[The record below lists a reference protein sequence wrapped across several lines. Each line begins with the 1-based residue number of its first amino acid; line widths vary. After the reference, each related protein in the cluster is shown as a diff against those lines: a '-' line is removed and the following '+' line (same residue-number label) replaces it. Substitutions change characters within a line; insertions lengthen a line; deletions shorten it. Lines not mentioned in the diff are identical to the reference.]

1 MPVREM
7 TKTIFQDAKRLNMNI
22 KILFADCMLGLMAA
36 SCTSVKTQL
45 PYFTDIATVQE
56 GTFKQLEYISK
67 VVPDDELAITVNSTN
82 PAATAAYN
90 LPQTNMATKQAF
102 SQSTTLRPMTYRV
115 DSKGNIEFPV
125 LGTLHVAGLTVE
137 QIATM
142 IADRIRPDV
151 SDPNVTV
158 DLVNFKVNVAG
169 EVRNPGRISVDGNRI
184 SILDALTAA
193 GDLTEY
199 GERSRVLVIREQPDG
214 TRQFAHL
221 DLNSTDIVD
230 SPYYYLQQNDYVY
243 VEPNVIRQQNSKYN
257 QNNAF
262 KLSVTSTIVSA
273 ASVIA
278 SLVIALTVK

>member
-1 MPVREM
+1 
-7 TKTIFQDAKRLNMNI
+7 MNI
-22 KILFADCMLGLMAA
+22 RTLFAGCVLSLMAA

-45 PYFTDIATVQE
+45 PYFTDIAQVQE
-56 GTFKQLEYISK
+56 GTFKQLDYISK

-102 SQSTTLRPMTYRV
+102 AQNTSLRPMTYRV
-115 DSKGNIEFPV
+115 DSKGDIDFPV

-137 QIATM
+137 QVATM
-142 IADRIRPDV
+142 IADRIRPEV
-151 SDPNVTV
+151 ADPNVTV

-169 EVRNPGRISVDGNRI
+169 EVKSPGRITVDGNRI

-214 TRQFAHL
+214 TRQFAHVN
-221 DLNSTDIVD
+221 LNSSDLVD

-243 VEPNVIRQQNSKYN
+243 VEPNIIRQQNSKYN
-257 QNNAF
+257 QNNSY
-262 KLSVTSTIVSA
+262 KLSLTSTIVSA